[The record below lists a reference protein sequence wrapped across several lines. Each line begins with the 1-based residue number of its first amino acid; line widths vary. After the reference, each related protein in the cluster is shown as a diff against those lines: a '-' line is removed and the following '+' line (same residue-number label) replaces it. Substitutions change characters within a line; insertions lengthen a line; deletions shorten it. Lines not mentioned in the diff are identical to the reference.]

1 MKKQLCWFLSVILL
15 LLTLSVPLFVHAGD
29 LPAIPLNPDPTSASS
44 VPEVSTEYEVP
55 VSLEPSKPKMY
66 LNETS
71 LTLNYKDTARLKAN
85 VHVVWSSSDEKVAK
99 VNGNGV
105 VTAVGVGKAEIKAVA
120 SDGTTKVCAVRVRYS
135 FVQWCILILLFGWL
149 WY

>member
-1 MKKQLCWFLSVILL
+1 MKKQLCWFLSVLLL

-29 LPAIPLNPDPTSASS
+29 LPIIPLDPNPTSASS
-44 VPEVSTEYEVP
+44 VAEVSTEYEVP
-55 VSLEPSKPKMY
+55 VSFEPTKPKMF

-71 LTLNYKDTARLKAN
+71 LTLNYKDTAQLKAN
-85 VHVVWSSSDEKVAK
+85 VRVAWSSSDEKVAK
-99 VNGNGV
+99 VSNSGV

-120 SDGTTKVCAVRVRYS
+120 ADGTAKVCTVRVRYS
-135 FVQWCILILLFGWL
+135 FLQWCIMILLFGWL

>member
-15 LLTLSVPLFVHAGD
+15 LVTLSVPLFVHAGD

-85 VHVVWSSSDEKVAK
+85 VHVVWSSSD
-99 VNGNGV
+99 NGV